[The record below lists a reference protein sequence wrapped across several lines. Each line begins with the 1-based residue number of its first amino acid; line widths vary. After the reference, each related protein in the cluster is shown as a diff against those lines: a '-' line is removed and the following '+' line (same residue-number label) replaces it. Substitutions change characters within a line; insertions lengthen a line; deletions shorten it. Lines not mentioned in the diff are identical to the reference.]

1 MASDFGQT
9 LQALMDE
16 RRVSGR
22 ELAAAISVSYKT
34 IQEWLGAKS
43 RMPRDPEALR
53 RLAEHFGC
61 SVHYL
66 LFGEEDP
73 HSLVGEIL
81 EKTEIHTGLYEI
93 TVRRVKNRGGQR

>member
-1 MASDFGQT
+1 MESNFGHT

-16 RRVSGR
+16 RRTSGR
-22 ELAAAISVSYKT
+22 ELAAAIDVPYKT
-34 IQEWLGAKS
+34 IQEWLGSKS

-53 RLAEHFGC
+53 RLAEFFGC

-73 HSLVGEIL
+73 HGLVGEIL

-93 TVRRVKNRGGQR
+93 TIRKVRSKGERR